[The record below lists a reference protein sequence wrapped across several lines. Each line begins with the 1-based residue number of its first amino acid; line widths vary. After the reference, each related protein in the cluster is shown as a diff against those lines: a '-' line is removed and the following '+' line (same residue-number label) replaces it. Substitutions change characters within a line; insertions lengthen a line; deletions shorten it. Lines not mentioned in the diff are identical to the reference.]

1 MNWRRFRWVRAIALA
16 VMALALAACGSE
28 AVTSPTTDAT
38 AVNTGGTTIVIGT
51 VVPDPTEDDKKI
63 GQARLLADYLAH
75 RLSAFGIARA
85 EVLLT
90 RSPVELAKLMRQ
102 GKIDVYY
109 DSIFPSFVVNK
120 LADSQLFLARHKKGV
135 ERYHA
140 VMFVKS
146 ESEVG
151 SLDDLQGKM
160 IAFEDPGSTSTYFL
174 PKAELLKR
182 GYTLTEKSN
191 PADAVG
197 PNEIGYYFALNDEQV
212 VADVMNGIA
221 TAGGQ
226 QESEILAYLDATG
239 QPKGAAEI
247 LFNTTEVYRAV
258 ISVRKDLDPGLTA
271 ALKEVLLGMDSTSEG
286 RAALDAFSKTKKFS
300 EFTPN
305 PAAALAPMAQL
316 AELIEKEIVQR

>member
-1 MNWRRFRWVRAIALA
+1 MGLRTFTWVQAIALA
-16 VMALALAACGSE
+16 VLSLALAACGGG
-28 AVTSPTTDAT
+28 ADTSPTRAATVENARDAT
-38 AVNTGGTTIVIGT
+38 IIIGT

-63 GQARLLADYLAH
+63 GQARPLADYLAQ
-75 RLSAFGIARA
+75 RLSAFGITRA

-109 DSIFPSFVVNK
+109 DTIFPSFVVNK

-140 VMFVKS
+140 VIFVKG
-146 ESEVG
+146 ESGIG

-160 IAFEDPGSTSTYFL
+160 IAFEDPGSTSAYFL

-191 PADAVG
+191 PEDAVG
-197 PNEIGYYFALNDEQV
+197 PNEIGYYFTLSDEQV
-212 VADVMNGIA
+212 VADVINGVA
-221 TAGGQ
+221 SAGGQ
-226 QESEILAYLDATG
+226 QEREIYAYLDANG
-239 QPKGAAEI
+239 QPKESAEI
-247 LFNTTEVYRAV
+247 LFNTSEVYRAV
-258 ISVRKDLDPGLTA
+258 LSVRKDLDPGLVV
-271 ALKEVLLGMDSTSEG
+271 ALKEVLLGMDGTAEG

-300 EFTPN
+300 EFMPN
-305 PAAALAPMAQL
+305 PSAALAPMAQL
-316 AELIEKEIVQR
+316 ATLVEKEIVQR

>member
-1 MNWRRFRWVRAIALA
+1 MSWRTFRWVLALA
-16 VMALALAACGSE
+16 AVALALAACGGQ
-28 AVTSPTTDAT
+28 ANTSPTTAAT
-38 AVNTGGTTIVIGT
+38 AVNVGEATIVIGT

-63 GQARLLADYLAH
+63 GEARPLADYLAQ
-75 RLSAFGIARA
+75 RLSAYGITRG

-90 RSPVELAKLMRQ
+90 LSPVEMAKLMRQ

-109 DSIFPSFVVNK
+109 DTIFPSFVVNK
-120 LADSQLFLARHKKGV
+120 LADFQLFLASHKKGV

-140 VMFVKS
+140 VIFVKG
-146 ESEVG
+146 ESGIG

-160 IAFEDPGSTSTYFL
+160 IAFEDPGSTSAYFL

-191 PADAVG
+191 PADTVE
-197 PNEIGYYFALNDEQV
+197 PNEIGYYFAMSDEQV
-212 VADVMNGIA
+212 IADVTSGVA

-226 QESEILAYLDATG
+226 QEPEIFAYLDASG
-239 QPKGAAEI
+239 QPKEAAEI
-247 LFNTTEVYRAV
+247 LFNTSDVYRAIV
-258 ISVRKDLDPGLTA
+258 SVRKDLDPGLKVG
-271 ALKEVLLGMDSTSEG
+271 LKEVLLGMDSTSEG

-300 EFTPN
+300 EFMPN

-316 AELIEKEIVQR
+316 AELVEKEIVQQ